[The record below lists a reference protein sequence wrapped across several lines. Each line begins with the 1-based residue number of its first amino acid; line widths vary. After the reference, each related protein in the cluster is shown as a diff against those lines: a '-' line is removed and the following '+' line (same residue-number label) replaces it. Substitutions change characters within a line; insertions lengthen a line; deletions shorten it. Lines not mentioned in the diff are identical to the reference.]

1 MSEIS
6 NHFKKQEKEKQNTW
20 GKKIIN
26 NRKKMREKR
35 QTEKTN
41 IVIFEKIYR
50 QTKNQTGQEKKERT
64 H

>member
-50 QTKNQTGQEKKERT
+50 
-64 H
+64 